1 MIIDKIKF
9 WLTLS
14 ELNSMLTV
22 ISLEQPQYQERIS
35 KLKRELTE
43 YITEGLEY
51 SKELKKTEIDSWYQR
66 NN

>member
-1 MIIDKIKF
+1 MVDSIKF

-14 ELNSMLTV
+14 EVNTVLTV

-43 YITEGLEY
+43 YIEEGLELA
-51 SKELKKTEIDSWYQR
+51 KQVKKVEVDSWYKR